1 MKNVYDVLFSSSI
14 YKLSRNVIVNGEVVK
29 SRDNILNS
37 KDDPNNEKLKLSI
50 LNAANN
56 GITDL
61 TTIQENGSLKIYGSH
76 RKIED
81 LKNILKSHNI
91 DIYKINFIENEN

>member
-1 MKNVYDVLFSSSI
+1 MKNVVLFSSSI

-37 KDDPNNEKLKLSI
+37 KTDTNNEKLKLSI
-50 LNAANN
+50 LDTVNN
-56 GITDL
+56 GTTDL

-76 RKIED
+76 RKIKD
-81 LKNILKSHNI
+81 LKNILKYHNI
-91 DIYKINFIENEN
+91 NISKINFIENKN